1 MGNSISEG
9 IAGCHYFP
17 EGTMKPV
24 IDVHEHIFRGR
35 DIPLKGYLLSRE
47 YEEWYIRWFAP
58 VLFAIIE
65 RAIRGEIKGLP
76 ANLVLGA
83 AEKYMGSGYRRWVD
97 ILSLRDVGEIT
108 AKLVETFQKNRIDV
122 YVPLMIDFDYWFKD
136 PRPVSIA
143 EQIDTVYR
151 KVVLPYKGR
160 IHPFAPFD
168 PARELAYRAGL
179 PGPSDPDDG
188 PPEIDS
194 SLELAKEAIRRK
206 GFIGVKVYNT
216 LGYRPL
222 GNAAVDDKRRWIF
235 KRNGRTRYASFT
247 GEEFDQVLCELYDF
261 CEREEVPITAHC
273 VSNGIEAYPGASFDF
288 GDPKFWRPVLDRYPR
303 LHLNLAH
310 FGWSSPE
317 GYLPKVH
324 WALIRRS
331 WQRMLE
337 AVGDGEQTGGGNRG
351 ETWVGEICEMME
363 KYEYLYA
370 DVAHHMVME
379 DADIP
384 KFQESY
390 RAICAVFPR
399 VIPPRLLFGIDW
411 HVITRVDRFT
421 EFVDRYVRVLSG
433 GNIFSGKE
441 MEDFFGGNA
450 LHFLGLLAPGT
461 RSKAGWTG
469 NRKRLRAFYKRK
481 HIRPPKWFQSTDKP
495 GSTG

>member
-1 MGNSISEG
+1 
-9 IAGCHYFP
+9 
-17 EGTMKPV
+17 MKPV

-47 YEEWYIRWFAP
+47 YEEWYIRLLAP
-58 VLFAIIE
+58 ILFTILE
-65 RAIRGEIKGLP
+65 KAIRGEMKGILP
-76 ANLVLGA
+76 NLVLDA
-83 AEKYMGSGYRRWVD
+83 AEKYMGSGYRRWEE
-97 ILSLRDVGEIT
+97 ILSMRDVGEIT
-108 AKLVETFQKNRIDV
+108 KELLETYQKDRIQLS
-122 YVPLMIDFDYWFKD
+122 VPLMVDFDYWFKD

-143 EQIDTVYR
+143 GQIETVYR
-151 KVVLPYKGR
+151 EAVLPNKGK

-179 PGPSDPDDG
+179 PAPSDPDGG
-188 PPEIDS
+188 PPEKHS
-194 SLELAKEAIRRK
+194 SLELAKDAVRRK

-222 GNAAVDDKRRWIF
+222 GNTAVDDKRRWIF
-235 KRNGRTRYASFT
+235 NRNGRKRYAAFT
-247 GEEFDQVLCELYDF
+247 GEQFDQVLSELYDY

-288 GDPKFWRPVLDRYPR
+288 GDPKFWRPVLDRFPR

-317 GYLPKVH
+317 GYSPRER
-324 WALIRRS
+324 WAFLRRS
-331 WQRMLE
+331 FRRMRGL
-337 AVGDGEQTGGGNRG
+337 ASGGSDDGRKEGGSERG
-351 ETWVGEICEMME
+351 AGTWVGEICAMME

-384 KFQESY
+384 KFQASY
-390 RAICAVFPR
+390 RAMLADFPGL
-399 VIPPRLLFGIDW
+399 IPARLLFGIDW

-421 EFVDRYVRVLSG
+421 EFVERYIRVLSG
-433 GNIFSGKE
+433 GNIFNAGE
-441 MEDFFGGNA
+441 MEEFFGGNA
-450 LHFLGLLAPGT
+450 LHFLGLLPPGT

-481 HIRPPKWFQSTDKP
+481 KMRIPKWFQATDRLETA
-495 GSTG
+495 G

>member
-1 MGNSISEG
+1 
-9 IAGCHYFP
+9 
-17 EGTMKPV
+17 MKPV

-47 YEEWYIRWFAP
+47 YEEWYIRLLAP
-58 VLFAIIE
+58 VLFTIIE
-65 RAIRGEIKGLP
+65 KAIRGEMKGWLP
-76 ANLVLGA
+76 NLVLGA
-83 AEKYMGSGYRRWVD
+83 AEKYMGAGYRRWAD
-97 ILSLRDVGEIT
+97 ILSMRDVGEIT
-108 AKLVETFQKNRIDV
+108 AKLVETFKKDRIDL

-143 EQIDTVYR
+143 EQIETVYR

-188 PPEIDS
+188 PPEKDS
-194 SLELAKEAIRRK
+194 SLELAKEAVRRK

-222 GNAAVDDKRRWIF
+222 ANTAVDAKRRWIF
-235 KRNGRTRYASFT
+235 QRNGRMRYAAFT
-247 GEEFDQVLCELYDF
+247 GEEFDGVLSELYDF

-273 VSNGIEAYPGASFDF
+273 VSSGIEAYPGASFDF
-288 GDPKFWRPVLDRYPR
+288 GDPKFWRPVLDRFPR
-303 LHLNLAH
+303 LHVNLAH
-310 FGWSSPE
+310 FGWSKPE

-331 WQRMLE
+331 WQRMLD
-337 AVGDGEQTGGGNRG
+337 AVGERGEKTGPDGE

-363 KYEYLYA
+363 KYPYLYA

-384 KFQESY
+384 KFQASY
-390 RAICAVFPR
+390 RAMCAVFPR
-399 VIPPRLLFGIDW
+399 VIPERLLFGIDW

-421 EFVDRYVRVLSG
+421 EFVERYVRVLSG
-433 GNIFSGKE
+433 GKIFSPEE
-441 MEDFFGGNA
+441 MDQFFGGNG
-450 LHFLGLLAPGT
+450 LRFLGLLPPGT
-461 RSKAGWTG
+461 RSKTGWTG
-469 NRKRLRAFYKRK
+469 NRRRLRAFYKRK
-481 HIRPPKWFQSTDKP
+481 HMREPAWFRSTDTS
-495 GSTG
+495 GSAG